1 MSLIQDIKSAS
12 LVARKA
18 RETKKAESLITLYS
32 EASMIGKNDGN
43 RESTDAETVAV
54 IKKFIKNI
62 DETLIKGGFYYRV
75 NIRPAAHLGDP
86 RAMKLIEE
94 KKLLSEFLPKQLTQ
108 DRITALLQDIIR
120 NSPGAK
126 MGDVLK
132 TLKAEFDGE
141 YDGGLAAKIAKG
153 LFA

>member
-43 RESTDAETVAV
+43 RESTDAETIAV

-62 DETLIKGGFYYRV
+62 DETNIKGGFY
-75 NIRPAAHLGDP
+75 LGDP
-86 RAMKLIEE
+86 RAMK
-94 KKLLSEFLPKQLTQ
+94 
-108 DRITALLQDIIR
+108 
-120 NSPGAK
+120 
-126 MGDVLK
+126 
-132 TLKAEFDGE
+132 
-141 YDGGLAAKIAKG
+141 
-153 LFA
+153 